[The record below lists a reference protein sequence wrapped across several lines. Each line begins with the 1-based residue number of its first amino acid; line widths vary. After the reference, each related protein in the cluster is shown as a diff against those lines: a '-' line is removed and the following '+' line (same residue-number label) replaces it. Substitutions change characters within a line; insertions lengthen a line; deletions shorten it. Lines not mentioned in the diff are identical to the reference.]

1 MCWSAIVQYFLFKK
15 NNIAHYN
22 KKFKTIKKI
31 KRLLAKNKENNLF
44 YVKKRELPTKKKL
57 KKERNLFNEKYL
69 VTYILNIW

>member
-1 MCWSAIVQYFLFKK
+1 MQYFLFKK

-44 YVKKRELPTKKKL
+44 YVKKRELPNKKKV
-57 KKERNLFNEKYL
+57 KEGENSF
-69 VTYILNIW
+69 